1 MNKEQQKEFILN
13 GNLWKVLF
21 DLSWP
26 AVIAMVLIG
35 MNNMVDAIFIGRF
48 VENAKAAVA
57 GISLAYPLTMIAL
70 GLGSLIGV
78 GAGSLLSIVLG
89 AKDEETQKKLIGN
102 VHYLTVVISI
112 AVTVL
117 GVLFTDKLLYIMGGR
132 GDALIQGTAY
142 LKTTFYG
149 SFFWIYGLGANMIV
163 RAEGKMKT
171 AAVIMAIGLVVN
183 AAANYVLIVLLGMG
197 VTGAAIGTN
206 IGMAVYS
213 LAGIIYFASGKTSFH
228 CKAFSINR
236 DGKIVKQ
243 IVSMGMPSLIMNVMF
258 IISGAFVFNALE
270 ATGGEE
276 AVALYGVAFRYFNFL
291 LTPIYGLMR
300 ALQPVTGIN
309 FGAGRNDRV
318 IQSFKRFWLIATAL
332 IVPFWLFLMGIP
344 EGAIHL
350 MLKEITVTPEHIRF
364 FRVFVLVLPL
374 MPAVFMGMTFFPS
387 INKGSVASV
396 IAILRQVLL
405 YIPAML
411 IVPRFFGLAGIYYAI
426 FCIEILCIAG
436 MLVMVKRE
444 FRLLRTGV
452 TKWTANTNG

>member
-1 MNKEQQKEFILN
+1 MIEKEKQKQMILKE
-13 GNLWKVLF
+13 NLWKVLF

-26 AVIAMVLIG
+26 AVLAMVLIG
-35 MNNMVDAIFIGRF
+35 MNNMLDAIFVGRF
-48 VENAKAAVA
+48 VKNANAAVA
-57 GISLAYPLTMIAL
+57 GISLAYPLTMITL

-112 AVTVL
+112 PVTVL
-117 GVLFTDKLLYIMGGR
+117 GILFAEKLLFIMGGR
-132 GDALIQGTAY
+132 GAALAEGTAY

-149 SFFWIYGLGANMIV
+149 SLFWIYGLGANMVV

-171 AAVIMAIGLVVN
+171 AAVVMAIGLAVN
-183 AAANYVLIVLLGMG
+183 AVANYVFIVVLNMG

-213 LAGIIYFASGKTSFH
+213 LAGIAYFASGKTSFV
-228 CKAFSINR
+228 CNAFSINR
-236 DGKIVKQ
+236 DVKVVKQ
-243 IVSMGMPSLIMNVMF
+243 IISMGMPSLIMNIMF

-270 ATGGEE
+270 KTGGEE

-300 ALQPVTGIN
+300 ALQPVVGIN
-309 FGAGRNDRV
+309 FGAEQNERV
-318 IQSFKRFWLIATAL
+318 IGGFKRFWLTATLL
-332 IVPFWLFLMGIP
+332 ILPFWLFLIAVP
-344 EGAIHL
+344 ESAIHL
-350 MLKEITVTPEHIRF
+350 MLKEAAATPQQLLY
-364 FRVFVLVLPL
+364 FRLFVGVLPL
-374 MPAVFMGMTFFPS
+374 MPIMFMSMTFFPA
-387 INKGSVASV
+387 INKGKIASV
-396 IAILRQVLL
+396 MAILRQVLL

-426 FCIEILCIAG
+426 LCIELICIAG
-436 MLVMVKRE
+436 MFVAVQRE
-444 FRLLRTGV
+444 FHLLRTGV
-452 TKWTANTNG
+452 TRWKNG

>member
-1 MNKEQQKEFILN
+1 MDKEQQKEFILN

-26 AVIAMVLIG
+26 AVAAMVLYG
-35 MNNMVDAIFIGRF
+35 MNNMLDAVFVGRF
-48 VENAKAAVA
+48 AENAKAAVA

-70 GLGSLIGV
+70 GLGSLIGT

-102 VHYLTVVISI
+102 VHYLTIIISI
-112 AVTVL
+112 AVAVL
-117 GVLFTDKLLYIMGGR
+117 GVLFADKLLYIMGGR
-132 GDALIQGTAY
+132 GDALAEGTAY

-149 SFFWIYGLGANMIV
+149 SFFWVYGLGANMIV
-163 RAEGKMKT
+163 RAEGKMKS
-171 AAVIMAIGLVVN
+171 AALIMAIGLAVN
-183 AAANYVLIVLLGMG
+183 AAANYVFIVLLGMG

-236 DGKIVKQ
+236 DKKIIKQ
-243 IVSMGMPSLIMNVMF
+243 IILMGMPSLIMNVMF

-276 AVALYGVAFRYFNFL
+276 AVALYGVTFRYFNFL
-291 LTPIYGLMR
+291 LTPIFGLMR

-309 FGAGRNDRV
+309 FGAERNDRV
-318 IQSFKRFWLIATAL
+318 ITSFKQFWFTATAL
-332 IVPFWLFLMGIP
+332 IFPFWLVLMIIP
-344 EGAIHL
+344 EAAINL
-350 MLKEITVTPEHIRF
+350 MLKEITVTAEHVRF
-364 FRVFVLVLPL
+364 FRIAVLVLPF
-374 MPAVFMGMTFFPS
+374 MPAIFMGLTFFPS
-387 INKGSVASV
+387 INKGSIASTV
-396 IAILRQVLL
+396 AILRQVLL

-411 IVPRFFGLAGIYYAI
+411 IVPRFFGLAGIYYAG

-436 MLVMVKRE
+436 MLIMIKRE
-444 FRLLRTGV
+444 FHLLRTGV
-452 TKWTANTNG
+452 TRWQPAG